1 MEDVRKATPSIDQ
14 SRMIG
19 ALRSRGLRIQRRRV
33 RACLRRIYPIG
44 TALRWN
50 PTIYR
55 RYHVRHPN
63 ALWHIDGNH
72 KLIRWRLV
80 IHACI
85 DGFSRLVV
93 YLRCANNNRALT
105 VLVFFL
111 TWGYW
116 VWFTIKSSLWPRFR
130 KCRRRPQYMLQRR
143 GCNRGS
149 ILTGKSMHNV
159 RVERLHRDVYY
170 GVLSH
175 YVWLFT
181 TMEEEGVLDSLSETH
196 LFELSL
202 HFHTENSNII
212 RRIQK
217 PVESHGTWNT

>member
-105 VLVFFL
+105 VLVVFEHGVTEYGL
-111 TWGYW
+111 PSRVRSDHGLEN
-116 VWFTIKSSLWPRFR
+116 VEVA
-130 KCRRRPQYMLQRR
+130 QYVLQHR

-149 ILTGKSMHNV
+149 ILTGKSVNNV

>member
-1 MEDVRKATPSIDQ
+1 MSETELIQVMEDVRKATPNIGQ

-19 ALRSRGLRIQRRRV
+19 ALKSRGLRIQRCRV
-33 RACLRRIYPIG
+33 RACLRRIDPVG
-44 TALRWN
+44 TALTWN

-55 RYHVRHPN
+55 RYHVPHPN
-63 ALWHIDGNH
+63 VLWHIDGNH
-72 KLIRWRLV
+72 KLIRCRLV
-80 IHACI
+80 INACI

-111 TWGYW
+111 TWGYR

-159 RVERLHRDVYY
+159 IVERLHRDVYY
-170 GVLSH
+170 GVLSR

-181 TMEEEGVLDSLSETH
+181 TMEEEGGSAWQS
-196 LFELSL
+196 
-202 HFHTENSNII
+202 
-212 RRIQK
+212 
-217 PVESHGTWNT
+217 